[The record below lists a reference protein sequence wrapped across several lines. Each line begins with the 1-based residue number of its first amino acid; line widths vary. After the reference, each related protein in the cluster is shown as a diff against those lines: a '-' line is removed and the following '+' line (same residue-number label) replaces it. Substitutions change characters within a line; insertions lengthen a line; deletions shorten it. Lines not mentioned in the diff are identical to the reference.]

1 MRATDAYREGSVL
14 ENSAQVDLY
23 RNGGNTADF
32 EELEDHDSDRVVQQP
47 RGALSLLPQTG
58 LSSPVPALLVTA
70 LGAGALLDMGA
81 APDGRRAETASA
93 RAGRNALRR
102 RSRP

>member
-1 MRATDAYREGSVL
+1 MCATDAYREGSVL

-70 LGAGALLDMGA
+70 LGAGALWTWAQHRTVGG
-81 APDGRRAETASA
+81 PKPHPRVRR
-93 RAGRNALRR
+93 NVLRR